1 MRGIYE
7 ISIDKYVYIGQ
18 AEVIE
23 RRQRQHLRDLS
34 VGRHDND
41 FMQRAFD
48 KHGLN
53 PDGWFRVLE
62 LVPEG
67 EPLTPR
73 ELFWYR
79 TRIAERGRDRVMN
92 IAEPGNA
99 PTGERV
105 VERRRQACQTS
116 AERQRRSV
124 EATAQWQRDGE
135 RERRIEAIKGG
146 WSDERRAAQA
156 ARIAATRNIVRP
168 GFVGPDGTVYRNV
181 TNLRAFSREH
191 GLNNSMTSEM
201 ARGGRRQHKGWTRY
215 EEDTDA

>member
-116 AERQRRSV
+116 AERQR
-124 EATAQWQRDGE
+124 
-135 RERRIEAIKGG
+135 IEAIKGG

-191 GLNNSMTSEM
+191 GLNNSMMSEM